1 MTHPI
6 HAKPLFRSALAGS
19 FALLLTGLAFA
30 QERDP
35 ALATELFNQGRD
47 SFKSGDYATA
57 CPKFSESQRLDPKV
71 GTLLNLASCLEK
83 VDDLAG
89 ALHALQQAV
98 NLCESTKD
106 RRLKLARKELQRIEP
121 RVPRLT
127 LELASGAPEG
137 ILIKHNTVELTAA
150 ILNSPLPV
158 NPGKHVIEVTA
169 PGHEPRTFDIE
180 LQESEQKTLAI
191 ALGPEIVEPEP
202 VLTPNEPQPLRDEGP
217 RDVETSSGGS
227 TLGWVLGGIGVAGLA
242 VATVT
247 GVMILGK
254 NSTASSHCENNLCD
268 AEGMDAAQGG
278 KDLIPIN
285 TVAWA
290 VGVVGVGS
298 GAVLLLTSGPS
309 SPSGESAHRP
319 SPPRG
324 VGIQLGGTF

>member
-1 MTHPI
+1 M
-6 HAKPLFRSALAGS
+6 HAKSLLHKTVVGS
-19 FALLLTGLAFA
+19 FALLMAGFAFA

-35 ALATELFNQGRD
+35 ALATELFNQARD
-47 SFKSGDYATA
+47 SVKSGDHATA
-57 CPKFSESQRLDPKV
+57 CPKFAESQRLDPKV
-71 GTLLNLASCLEK
+71 GTLLNLASCLDK
-83 VDDLAG
+83 IDDLAG

-106 RRLKLARKELQRIEP
+106 RRLKHARKELEKLEP

-137 ILIKHNTVELTAA
+137 ILIKRNAVELTTA

-169 PGHEPRTFDIE
+169 PGHEPRTFEIE
-180 LQESEQKTLAI
+180 LVESEHKTQAI
-191 ALGPEIVEPEP
+191 APGPAIVEPEP
-202 VLTPNEPQPLRDEGP
+202 ASAPTAPEPVRDEGP
-217 RDVETSSGGS
+217 RDTGTSSGGS

-268 AEGMDAAQGG
+268 AEGMDAAQSG

-290 VGVVGVGS
+290 VGVVGIGS

-309 SPSGESAHRP
+309 SPSGESASRP

-324 VGIQLGGTF
+324 IGIQLGGTF